1 MPNTAPLNALNA
13 FIAVARRASF
23 SAAARDLGVS
33 ASALSQSV
41 KRLEDHLS
49 VALLQRGSKPIG
61 LTEAGQ
67 RLLDAAGPALD
78 QAWAGVDTL
87 RDAKSGEISGAVK
100 LSVPTVAVPLILERV
115 IPAFARRYPKAMVDV
130 RVEDGLTDIV
140 AEGLDAGIRLRHAL
154 ERDMISARL
163 HGACRLVVAAAPSYL
178 ARRGAPERL
187 DDLLTHDCIGIRF
200 SSNSSP
206 YVWRLGVGDAQ
217 RKIPVQGPIISNDR
231 YLSRLMAVEGLG
243 LYMGLDVFIAAE
255 LARGDLQI
263 VLERYA
269 RPVEGM
275 FLYFPSRAQ
284 VSPALR
290 AFIEVA
296 REIMREQ

>member
-1 MPNTAPLNALNA
+1 MQASTL
-13 FIAVARRASF
+13 IA
-23 SAAARDLGVS
+23 G
-33 ASALSQSV
+33 
-41 KRLEDHLS
+41 
-49 VALLQRGSKPIG
+49 
-61 LTEAGQ
+61 
-67 RLLDAAGPALD
+67 
-78 QAWAGVDTL
+78 
-87 RDAKSGEISGAVK
+87 
-100 LSVPTVAVPLILERV
+100 
-115 IPAFARRYPKAMVDV
+115 
-130 RVEDGLTDIV
+130 
-140 AEGLDAGIRLRHAL
+140 
-154 ERDMISARL
+154 
-163 HGACRLVVAAAPSYL
+163 
-178 ARRGAPERL
+178 RL
-187 DDLLTHDCIGIRF
+187 DSDPPPRAL
-200 SSNSSP
+200 
-206 YVWRLGVGDAQ
+206 
-217 RKIPVQGPIISNDR
+217 PVRGPIISNDR